1 MASDRKTFLISVEKE
16 SLLEFRKT
24 LFEKGLS
31 PNEFFSFIIDKVN
44 VKDESLLDFI
54 EEIKNNKIEKL
65 MKGEADKYT
74 SDNLYDAIEEKLK
87 KY

>member
-1 MASDRKTFLISVEKE
+1 MANDRKTLLIGVEKE
-16 SLLEFRKT
+16 SLMEFRKI

-31 PNEFFSFIIDKVN
+31 PNEFFCFIVDLVN
-44 VKDESLLDFI
+44 IKDERFLDFI
-54 EEIKNNKIEKL
+54 EEVKNNKLEKL
-65 MKGEADKYT
+65 MKGEAVKYT